1 MRTLLQKDYKSSGL
15 IAFRILAVI
24 VLAEAS
30 LMAGFRLFGINSST
44 LAAGVSDTLILAVVS
59 SLVIYSWVIR
69 PLRRAKQQNE
79 LFNLLVNH
87 TDAGMI
93 VTDPDNQHAITYIN
107 PAYSRMTGY
116 AEADLVGE
124 HLLDLQKYDPDAGV
138 YAHMLDALDK
148 GRSLRALLRHYRK
161 DGSSFWGDLQLNP
174 ITGRDGVVQRWVW
187 LINDVS
193 EQRELAR
200 QNARWARAMQQADE
214 SVCVFDEQ
222 YRIEFA
228 NAAFCE
234 HVGMIEAD
242 LAGADIRQFFAM
254 DTDGES
260 ESMIEAI
267 ELKFGWSGRNCF
279 RRADGTTYQA
289 LTSMTPIEQEDDT
302 QAFVVVHRDITAM
315 VAMEEQLR
323 QAQKMEAIGMLVGG
337 IAHDFNNVLA
347 GILGNL
353 YLVRKRLHGRPELQA
368 RIERVEQQG
377 YGAAGMVRQLLSFA
391 RKGTPEVKVID
402 LVPFLKELI
411 KFAHVSVP
419 ESILLDSRIEVE
431 RLLIRCDPVQLQQS
445 LLNLI
450 VNATHAVHDKGEG
463 GGMGKI
469 ELVLDVAEPPV
480 SAITDGQ
487 HGSWARIS
495 VHDNGIGMDDETR
508 ERMFDPF
515 FTTKASTIG
524 TGLGL
529 TMVQG
534 YVEMLH
540 GLIQVASEPGR
551 GTAITLWLPVAIE
564 AYEADAQKEVTLR
577 RGSGELLLLA
587 DDDHVVLDALSEIL
601 EGANYRVLSASSGE
615 EALSLFARYEGQL
628 DMAILDV
635 VMPSGTGIEVAR
647 HMRSRQHGLPVVFM
661 TGYDRQ
667 NALIT
672 DDSGRMMLR
681 KPWNIGQLNHVLEC
695 SLSAE
700 DHPRREAM

>member
-30 LMAGFRLFGINSST
+30 LMAGFWLLGINSST
-44 LAAGVSDTLILAVVS
+44 LAAGVSDALILAVVS

-69 PLRRAKQQNE
+69 PLKHAKQQNE

-107 PAYSRMTGY
+107 PAYRRMTGY
-116 AEADLVGE
+116 TETDLIGE
-124 HLLDLQKYDPDAGV
+124 HLLALQKYDPDSGV
-138 YAHMLDALDK
+138 HAHMLEALGQ

-161 DGSSFWGDLQLNP
+161 DGASFWGDLQLNP
-174 ITGRDGVVQRWVW
+174 IRSSDGGIQRWVW

-200 QNARWARAMQQADE
+200 QNTRWASAMQQADE

-228 NAAFCE
+228 NAAFCS
-234 HVGMIEAD
+234 HVDMSEAD
-242 LAGADIRQFFAM
+242 MSGADIRRFFAA
-254 DTDGES
+254 DVDGEA
-260 ESMIEAI
+260 ESMLEAVAL
-267 ELKFGWSGRNCF
+267 ELGWSGRTRF
-279 RRADGTTYQA
+279 LRADGSSYQA

-302 QAFVVVHRDITAM
+302 KAFVLVHRDITAM

-353 YLVRKRLHGRPELQA
+353 YLVRKRLQGRPELQA

-391 RKGTPEVKVID
+391 RKGTPDVKVLD

-419 ESILLDSRIEVE
+419 ESIVLDSRIEVE

-450 VNATHAVHDKGEG
+450 VNATHAVRDKGDSS
-463 GGMGKI
+463 GKI
-469 ELVLDVAEPPV
+469 ELVLDVSEPPV
-480 SAITDGQ
+480 EHPAMAVL
-487 HGSWARIS
+487 GSWARIS

-508 ERMFDPF
+508 KRMFDPF
-515 FTTKASTIG
+515 FTTKTSTIG

-540 GLIQVASEPGR
+540 GLIQVASEPGS
-551 GTAITLWLPVAIE
+551 GTVITLWLPVAAE
-564 AYEADAQKEVTLR
+564 ACGMDEQKEATLR
-577 RGSGELLLLA
+577 QGSGELLLLA

-628 DMAILDV
+628 DMAILDI

-647 HMRSRQHGLPVVFM
+647 QMHSRQQGLPVVFM

-667 NALIT
+667 NALIS
-672 DDSGRMMLR
+672 DGSGRMMLR
-681 KPWNIGQLNHVLEC
+681 KPWNIGQLNHVLER

-700 DHPRREAM
+700 EHHRPESG